1 MLNPFDTYSQRIVT
15 KPADIQ
21 KEMVISAY
29 INHSNS
35 NNRNP
40 YAKYYSSSYIKFAP
54 VSGQLKDGRY
64 ISNMNQYFNTYPQT
78 ARENDYYPYEVVD
91 VPMPPSTE
99 GIHYETVWTYSFTS
113 DKILATPQ
121 YMEIS
126 EDGAFN

>member
-1 MLNPFDTYSQRIVT
+1 MDT
-15 KPADIQ
+15 
-21 KEMVISAY
+21 
-29 INHSNS
+29 
-35 NNRNP
+35 

-64 ISNMNQYFNTYPQT
+64 ISNLNQYFNTYPQT

-91 VPMPPSTE
+91 VPMPLSTE
-99 GIHYETVWTYSFTS
+99 GIHYETVWTYSFTG

-126 EDGAFN
+126 EDGTIN